1 MTRVNKL
8 YYFANYFPD
17 SKARHV
23 QIAKMV
29 DAFTGCM
36 EEVEFVLRDYR
47 RDYTQDIEEYF
58 NLENSLNT
66 VEIASIKFLPLKYDY
81 FYHSN
86 LKKYLNRIVGL
97 SGDKKPVL
105 YSRYGKNSG
114 RLAELLV
121 ENGKCSVFI
130 EVHEGVT
137 PRELNYL
144 KQLSGIVVIS
154 NALKLHLID
163 SGISENNIVVAQ
175 SSADLD
181 TYINNAKS
189 KNELREMLSLPKDKS
204 IVLYSGHLYKDR
216 GIEGLIESVSYLD
229 EDIKLVIVGGLEQDI
244 NRVKGIVSN
253 KGLNSQVILVGKKP
267 ASSIPHYQMSADVLV
282 MPYSTKWELQE
293 WSSPM
298 KMFEYMAS
306 KTPIVASDFPTVREM
321 LDEGNSVP
329 VKPDDPQQLAEG
341 IKRCLN
347 EKSFSASISEKAFE
361 DVKQFTWKNRAKKIL
376 EFIESRT

>member
-1 MTRVNKL
+1 MTQINKL

-29 DAFTGCM
+29 DAFTSCI
-36 EEVEFVLRDYR
+36 EIVEFVLRDFR
-47 RDYTQDIEEYF
+47 RDYTPDVKEYF

-66 VEIASIKFLPLKYDY
+66 VEIPSITLLPLKYDY

-86 LKKYLNRIVGL
+86 LKKYLNRVSRI
-97 SGDKKPVL
+97 SGEKKPVL

-121 ENGKCSVFI
+121 ENGECSVFI

-144 KQLSGIVVIS
+144 KQLTGIVVIS
-154 NALKLHLID
+154 NALKQYLVD
-163 SGISENNIVVAQ
+163 SGISENNIIVAQ
-175 SSADLD
+175 SAADLD
-181 TYINNAKS
+181 AYINNSKS
-189 KNELREMLSLPKDKS
+189 KSELKEELSLPNDKS

-216 GIEGLIESVSYLD
+216 GIEDLIESAGYLD
-229 EDIKLVIVGGLEQDI
+229 EGIILAIVGGLEGDI
-244 NRVKGIVSN
+244 NRVKTVINN
-253 KGLNSQVILVGKKP
+253 KGLNSRVLLMGNKP
-267 ASSIPHYQMSADVLV
+267 ASTIPLYQMSADVLV
-282 MPYSTKWELQE
+282 MPYSTEWELQQ

-306 KTPIVASDFPTVREM
+306 RTPIVASDFPTIREM
-321 LDEGNSVP
+321 LDESNSVP

-341 IKRCLN
+341 IKKCLDD
-347 EKSFSASISEKAFE
+347 KSFSASISEKAFE